1 MKAHIIYENFLSPSG
16 DGMSI
21 GGIQTYINNLSN
33 ILSSLNIE
41 VIIYQKSLFDFKKVF
56 ENFTVYGYNF
66 EGSNRRLPHFLF
78 NKTRSN
84 IDKNNDILLF
94 GSDTFVVPC
103 EGYNSI
109 AIQHGVFWDK
119 PEHVDC
125 SNLRFFYEFIKKT
138 YHSWNTISRITAV
151 KYLICVDYN
160 FVNWY
165 RSIVPYPSVNMNV
178 IPNFTKIFS
187 NQNKKLV
194 SSPIKIIFARRL
206 FPYRGTRIFTSAIL
220 KVLSKYNNI
229 EVTIAGEGPD
239 EEYMKDCLKEYSTV
253 DFIKYSYEQSYDIHS
268 KYDIAVVPTLGSEGT
283 SLSLLEAMSAG
294 CAVVCS
300 NVGGMSNIVIDHY
313 NGLMI
318 NPDSQSLYAAL
329 TELIDNPNMIS
340 ILSERARDT
349 VKSAFSYESWSNR
362 WKEIIIKVLKN
373 VKFN

>member
-1 MKAHIIYENFLSPSG
+1 
-16 DGMSI
+16 
-21 GGIQTYINNLSN
+21 
-33 ILSSLNIE
+33 
-41 VIIYQKSLFDFKKVF
+41 
-56 ENFTVYGYNF
+56 
-66 EGSNRRLPHFLF
+66 
-78 NKTRSN
+78 
-84 IDKNNDILLF
+84 
-94 GSDTFVVPC
+94 
-103 EGYNSI
+103 
-109 AIQHGVFWDK
+109 
-119 PEHVDC
+119 
-125 SNLRFFYEFIKKT
+125 
-138 YHSWNTISRITAV
+138 
-151 KYLICVDYN
+151 
-160 FVNWY
+160 
-165 RSIVPYPSVNMNV
+165 
-178 IPNFTKIFS
+178 
-187 NQNKKLV
+187 
-194 SSPIKIIFARRL
+194 
-206 FPYRGTRIFTSAIL
+206 
-220 KVLSKYNNI
+220 
-229 EVTIAGEGPD
+229 
-239 EEYMKDCLKEYSTV
+239 MKDCLKEYSTV